1 MSVGRFSW
9 LQPGVYYGVPLVL
22 VLCHHQFRDEELDF
36 RPLTPSQCSSC
47 GRCAGW
53 MSIGCILSF
62 HMFSWCWLLMSTVD
76 WCSEMMWDVLSLGC
90 TVFIARRLHR
100 RLEPVRCPNKVPEQ
114 WFLKPVCVGV
124 VQLSCSTC
132 ASADRVFHDVT
143 SHFQFQSITRGYGN
157 FSLDPS
163 YPRELVTHDH
173 ARLVTC
179 WIDCFD
185 FCCSDWRCAVWALLG
200 F

>member
-1 MSVGRFSW
+1 MELSQMNTNLLWGQIVAAPEVCTEIWSVDVIWKFSW

-22 VLCHHQFRDEELDF
+22 VLCHHQFRDEELDT

-90 TVFIARRLHR
+90 TVFIARGLHR

-114 WFLKPVCVGV
+114 WFLKPVALASFSSHVRV
-124 VQLSCSTC
+124 ALQLIGSFMMSP
-132 ASADRVFHDVT
+132 VL
-143 SHFQFQSITRGYGN
+143 
-157 FSLDPS
+157 FSFIPS
-163 YPRELVTHDH
+163 PGDMGTLV
-173 ARLVTC
+173 
-179 WIDCFD
+179 
-185 FCCSDWRCAVWALLG
+185 
-200 F
+200 